1 MLKPIATVPTAGAPL
16 GVFAASPAS
25 LAVVPSVTS
34 GGFAAEFEQALFQL
48 AEIFLWPVTLAVV
61 VALAYALVGVGG
73 AAAEWNHRRR
83 RPGGPSRLL
92 SADPDAP
99 VEALEL
105 AILKDLEGLRLCS
118 RLSPMLGLIATMI
131 PLGPALVGVTGGQST
146 EAVAALAPAFATVIL
161 ALVAASI
168 SFAVHTVRRRWLL
181 EELHAL
187 VGQRGSA
194 S

>member
-1 MLKPIATVPTAGAPL
+1 MLKLIATVPTAGLPL
-16 GVFAASPAS
+16 GAFAAIPAS
-25 LAVVPSVTS
+25 FAAVPSVPS
-34 GGFAAEFEQALFQL
+34 GGFAAELEQALFQL
-48 AEIFLWPVTLAVV
+48 AEIFLWPVTLAVIL
-61 VALAYALVGVGG
+61 ALAYALVSVGG
-73 AAAEWNHRRR
+73 AAADWNHRRR
-83 RPGGPSRLL
+83 SPSGHSRLL

-131 PLGPALVGVTGGQST
+131 PLGPALVGVAGGEST
-146 EAVAALAPAFATVIL
+146 DAVAALAPAFATVIL

-168 SFAVHTVRRRWLL
+168 SFAVHTLRRRWLL

-187 VGQRGSA
+187 VSQQGRVS
-194 S
+194 